1 MTTTH
6 IHRTLFLMAGLL
18 TSPLTADT
26 IELKSGVKYQ
36 GKVISEDEKSYLVEI
51 HHSASIKD
59 ERRISKDQVRKIVSE
74 ASDTKEFKAIKD
86 LVPTPDSLTEKDYLE
101 RIKMT
106 SDFIKK
112 HPKSKLTKK
121 ANPILKT
128 LTQEKQAIVNGGIK
142 LNGKII
148 AASDLKTNAYDIDA
162 SLLAQ
167 KVKKLAKGRKL
178 QPALRQWEKLEQ
190 NYPYSTAYKNTLPFI
205 PRVLKVYKAELQKN
219 LDSLDAQIN
228 KREKIMESLSN
239 SDRSRTEKALE
250 TKQKKYANLIAKE
263 EKELNTKWLTIDPF
277 SRTALEFNLRS
288 IESAQQEISSTQAS
302 QIKLAGDDLRAA
314 WTSLENGDLEGAETR
329 LQALSSLNIPA
340 KYTAPISQQ
349 LAEKQASAKKAE
361 EEAAAAAKADEEEEK
376 ADEKAPTGKK
386 DEKK

>member
-121 ANPILKT
+121 AKPILKT

-178 QPALRQWEKLEQ
+178 QLALRQWEKLEQ

>member
-1 MTTTH
+1 
-6 IHRTLFLMAGLL
+6 MAGLL

-121 ANPILKT
+121 AKPILKT

-288 IESAQQEISSTQAS
+288 IESVQQEISSTQAS

-314 WTSLENGDLEGAETR
+314 WASLENGDLEGAETR